1 MLSEQLEPQ
10 PYRVQQGYLIMTQ
23 NILDKSTRWKT
34 EADHEERCRMFRDF
48 SGYDQGRSRTFLA
61 AFESPQECA
70 DFVAMHNRLIDKI
83 DLLEYE
89 LREALE
95 YKYMYEDLCR

>member
-1 MLSEQLEPQ
+1 MPSEHLEPQ
-10 PYRVQQGYLIMTQ
+10 PYRVQQGHLSKRDLFTEQEKLI
-23 NILDKSTRWKT
+23 
-34 EADHEERCRMFRDF
+34 A
-48 SGYDQGRSRTFLA
+48 TFN
-61 AFESPQECA
+61 SPQECA

-89 LREALE
+89 LKEALE